1 MTANP
6 DDLPAV
12 WREHAP
18 TWTTSIMGFDDGSGE
33 FRSLYTD
40 SRGVHRIYQM
50 SLDEGDSWRLW
61 RAAPGFHQRFTGR
74 LSEDGQTIRGRWE
87 MSEDGREWRTDFD
100 LTYTRTGP
108 G

>member
-1 MTANP
+1 MC
-6 DDLPAV
+6 
-12 WREHAP
+12 
-18 TWTTSIMGFDDGSGE
+18 IGST
-33 FRSLYTD
+33 RC
-40 SRGVHRIYQM
+40 
-50 SLDEGDSWRLW
+50 LDEGDSWRLW